1 MYEKCVLLKI
11 AKRQLLQS
19 LIKQFR
25 LNTVPNKVQCD
36 LFLWVKIITLEE
48 VSVQHL
54 LLSFIP
60 SSIIKTPLT
69 NIQP

>member
-1 MYEKCVLLKI
+1 MYEKRVLLKI

-19 LIKQFR
+19 LVKQFR

>member
-1 MYEKCVLLKI
+1 MYEKRVLLKI

-54 LLSFIP
+54 LFLFLYFFKKIFAGL
-60 SSIIKTPLT
+60 KHLC
-69 NIQP
+69 

>member
-1 MYEKCVLLKI
+1 MYEKRVLLKI
-11 AKRQLLQS
+11 AKRQLLQN

-60 SSIIKTPLT
+60 SSIIKTPLK